1 MQGLGTALNS
11 ALRSL
16 EANQLALAVSSN
28 NISNAQTPGYT
39 RQRAITRPVEGA
51 GGTFAIGAG
60 VEVTGT
66 EALRDRMIELRL
78 REEISGRAQDQMKHE
93 GLSDIEMLFNESE
106 NTGMLPLLTDFFNSF
121 HALSSEPTSINRR
134 QEVTTNA
141 TKLTGFLNSRANSLL
156 DIQRKIDNSI
166 NEDVAEVNTLT
177 AEIASISRNITE
189 SEVLHPAHE
198 LRDQRS
204 VLLQRLSE
212 IVDVNEL
219 ETNGNYQI
227 IIGSNRPLVYNGTS
241 FALET
246 ATDSNG
252 FTQLRLGIDDV
263 VDEISGGRLGARLEL
278 RDENVPEYMDT
289 LDALAY
295 GLFEQ
300 VNLVH
305 SAGYDLHGHTGTP
318 FFASLAGAEGAA
330 RSISLDAGVAGDPR
344 VIAASDDPNGTANGT
359 AIALGNLLNA
369 PVFSGGSIVEQYR
382 GFIYSLGSDT
392 GNADLG
398 MRQHAALLNQL
409 ENRRQE
415 VSGVSI
421 DEETVKIL
429 QFQRSFEASA
439 RVVRAVDELLQL
451 TLTLG
456 Q

>member
-1 MQGLGTALNS
+1 MQALGNALNS

-16 EANQLALAVSSN
+16 EANQFALSVASN

-39 RQRAITRPVEGA
+39 RQRAIVRPSEGS
-51 GGTFAIGAG
+51 GGPLSVGAG
-60 VEVTGT
+60 VEVVGT

-78 REEISGRAQDQMKHE
+78 REEVSGRAQDQMKHE
-93 GLSDIEMLFNESE
+93 GLSDIEMLFNESA

-121 HALSSEPTSINRR
+121 HALSTEPTSLNRR

-141 TKLTGFLNSRANSLL
+141 TKLANFFNSRANSLL
-156 DIQRKIDNSI
+156 DAQTKIDSSI
-166 NEDVAEVNTLT
+166 NKDVSQANVLIS
-177 AEIASISRNITE
+177 EIASVSARIAETE
-189 SEVLHPAHE
+189 VTDPAHE

-204 VLLQRLSE
+204 MLLQRLSE

-219 ETNGNYQI
+219 ESNDNYQI
-227 IIGSNRPLVYNGTS
+227 TIGSNRPLVYNGS
-241 FALET
+241 AFHLDT
-246 ATDSNG
+246 ATDANG
-252 FTQLRLGIDDV
+252 FTEVRLGVDDLTSEV
-263 VDEISGGRLGARLEL
+263 AGGRLGARLEL
-278 RDENVPEYMDT
+278 RDDNIPQYSGV
-289 LDALAY
+289 LDQLAY
-295 GLFEQ
+295 EIAEQ
-300 VNLVH
+300 VNSIH
-305 SAGYDLHGHTGTP
+305 AAGYDLDGNTGINFFTP
-318 FFASLAGAEGAA
+318 LTALDGAA
-330 RSISLDAGVAGDPR
+330 RSISVDSVITGDSR
-344 VIAASDDPNGTANGT
+344 KIAASDNSSGSGNST

-369 PVFSGGSIVEQYR
+369 DVFSGGTIVEQYR

-392 GNADLG
+392 ANASLG
-398 MRQHAALLNQL
+398 MRQHEALLHQL

-429 QFQRSFEASA
+429 QFQRAFEASA